1 MRVKTI
7 FYTIGSNRQR
17 RRAELTVNGT
27 STQENGVKKMKRQVN
42 LIVKLLVML
51 TLTLQLMPFSVVAE
65 TMVQAPVIISK
76 KEASTQLIGEE
87 LSTYLK
93 NLTDVERER
102 VKGELRDEQIRS
114 LENLEKT
121 EESQAMVNESNS
133 EPAQPIEQNSLSDS
147 QETSFDTSQKINET
161 TESSDE
167 FQEESLIGAATDF
180 LKAGPLSNT
189 LDLAAESNLILN
201 KTATYNEQQNAV
213 DFQLEAYAKG
223 EIVTSNSEVDV
234 VFVLDISYSMDDYF
248 TNNRTRLDAL
258 KSAVTGF
265 ADAMAES
272 QKKLGTNQYHTMRL
286 VTYARSATTYQTT
299 YKTNNAQNV
308 TGFKGT
314 VNGLTTASATRQD
327 KGLEAAEAVVTSNK
341 AVPNRK
347 ANQVVILF
355 TDGEPA
361 DSDSTIEQI
370 AGNAV
375 NVARR
380 IKQNLGATVY
390 SIGIQKDAAPG
401 STSSADIPN
410 SMLNGISSN
419 YPNATVANP
428 SKYKLTLDLGA
439 VNPKG
444 ANYYLTTTT
453 AGGLSSIFQSIAT
466 EIGKIDNLTIRDV
479 LTEEP
484 FFASAATSID
494 LSTVK
499 VYKAW
504 SYAPT
509 LVPDSNA
516 LVTYG
521 TNTRTVDVKNVTLD
535 PVIFNGNT
543 PTEASK
549 NNKLI
554 IRFSV
559 KIQDEF
565 LGGNQVMTN
574 EGLSGAYTTS
584 EGVEQLVKTFDIPKV
599 NIPLK
604 DGGIVVKDQKVY
616 LGNSAQVGNFYTNLA
631 KLNGKNN
638 RYVNV
643 IYKIE
648 KGTSILAE
656 KTILAGTI
664 FQDTAIDA
672 IRNETAD
679 VSYRVSYSVVP
690 VILETP
696 GVTSINRSAT
706 AKIFV
711 FKPVLTVPDRKI
723 YLTNSL
729 NMLEKLPTIANW
741 QHPEAANLTHLS
753 FNGEAPTVT
762 GAVTE
767 SRDLMSEEVINAN
780 LNQVTLSNN
789 AKFNSLQGFKI
800 YVFRP
805 EVTSSNKQIDL
816 GESTTLAE
824 RKVNSTWKNSQ
835 ATISGIEGIE
845 PVLTFEPRKVGNTV
859 SETPLVSP
867 KISTN
872 YFWIVK
878 ANNQDISQYTSQVN
892 PDYGDDPKPVGANFT
907 VYVLASYLTIHKEV
921 VAEAPRG
928 FGDETFLFEI
938 TWKKGDQ
945 SETYYQTITLN
956 GNQKKG
962 QADLNQLKA
971 GTYTI
976 KEINQWSS
984 RYEAD
989 NQQKE
994 LQITSRN
1001 PGSVTFI
1008 NTLKNSKWLSDES
1021 KVVNKFTPLKNR
1033 ADTR

>member
-1 MRVKTI
+1 MKPF

-17 RRAELTVNGT
+17 RRAELTVDGT

-65 TMVQAPVIISK
+65 TMVQAQVTVSE

-93 NLTDVERER
+93 NLTDVEREQ
-102 VKGELRDEQIRS
+102 VKGELSDEQIRN

-121 EESQAMVNESNS
+121 EESQAIVNESNS
-133 EPAQPIEQNSLSDS
+133 EPEQSIEQNNQSAS
-147 QETSFDTSQKINET
+147 QETSFDTSQKTSET

-167 FQEESLIGAATDF
+167 FQEESLMGAATDF
-180 LKAGPLSNT
+180 LKAGPLSST

-201 KTATYNEQQNAV
+201 KTATYNEAQKAV

-223 EIVTSNSEVDV
+223 EVVTSNSEVDV
-234 VFVLDISYSMDDYF
+234 VFVLDVSYSMDDYF
-248 TNNRTRLDAL
+248 TNNKTRLAAL

-265 ADAMAES
+265 ADAMADS

-286 VTYARSATTYQTT
+286 VTYAGSAATYPTT

-308 TGFKGT
+308 TSFKNT

-341 AVPNRK
+341 DVPNRK

-361 DSDSTIEQI
+361 DGNLTVEQI

-375 NVARR
+375 NAARR
-380 IKQNLGATVY
+380 IKQNLAATVY
-390 SIGIQKDAAPG
+390 SIGIQNNANPG
-401 STSSADIPN
+401 IISSTDIPN
-410 SMLNGISSN
+410 SMLNGVSSN
-419 YPNATVANP
+419 YPHATVVTP

-504 SYAPT
+504 SYTPA
-509 LVPDSNA
+509 LVPLSNA

-521 TNTRTVDVKNVTLD
+521 ANTRTVDVKNVTLD
-535 PVIFNGNT
+535 PIIFNGNT

-565 LGGNQVMTN
+565 MGGNQVLTN

-584 EGVEQLVKTFDIPKV
+584 DGVEQLVKTFDIPKV

-616 LGNSAQVGNFYTNLA
+616 LGNSAQVGHFYTNLA

-643 IYKIE
+643 TYKIE

-656 KTILAGTI
+656 KTILAGTT
-664 FQDTAIDA
+664 FQDTAFDA
-672 IRNETAD
+672 IRNETTDA
-679 VSYRVSYSVVP
+679 SYQVSYSVAPAIV
-690 VILETP
+690 VTS
-696 GVTSINRSAT
+696 GVTSINKSGT
-706 AKIFV
+706 AKIYV

-729 NMLEKLPTIANW
+729 NILEKLPTITNW

-762 GAVTE
+762 GVVTE
-767 SRDLMSEEVINAN
+767 SGELMSEEVINAT
-780 LNQVTLSNN
+780 LKQVTLSNN
-789 AKFNSLQGFKI
+789 AKFNPLQGFKI

-816 GESTTLAE
+816 GESTILAE
-824 RKVNSTWKNSQ
+824 RKVSSTWKNSQ
-835 ATISGIEGIE
+835 TTITGIEGTE
-845 PVLTFEPRKVGNTV
+845 PVLTVEPRKVGSTV
-859 SETPLVSP
+859 SEAPLVSP
-867 KISTN
+867 KVSTN
-872 YFWIVK
+872 YFWLVK
-878 ANNQDISQYTSQVN
+878 ANNQDISQHTSQVN

-907 VYVLASYLTIHKEV
+907 VYVLASHLMIHKEV
-921 VAEAPRG
+921 VAEGPRG

-938 TWKKGDQ
+938 TWKKGEQ

-956 GNQKKG
+956 DGQKMG
-962 QADLNQLKA
+962 QTRLTQLKA
-971 GTYTI
+971 GTYTV
-976 KEINQWSS
+976 KEISQWSS

-994 LQITSRN
+994 LQITSQN

-1021 KVVNKFTPLKNR
+1021 KVVNKFTPLENR
-1033 ADTR
+1033 ADAR